1 MDYKKR
7 AKSIVGADIDAPDY
21 LDVEYIIDDRSEL
34 LPVFG
39 IGDRAGLSTGER
51 ASTPRNPTFVKHP
64 RRRDESGQVDERSSQ
79 GGSG

>member
-34 LPVFG
+34 LPVL
-39 IGDRAGLSTGER
+39 GLAIAR
-51 ASTPRNPTFVKHP
+51 V
-64 RRRDESGQVDERSSQ
+64 
-79 GGSG
+79 